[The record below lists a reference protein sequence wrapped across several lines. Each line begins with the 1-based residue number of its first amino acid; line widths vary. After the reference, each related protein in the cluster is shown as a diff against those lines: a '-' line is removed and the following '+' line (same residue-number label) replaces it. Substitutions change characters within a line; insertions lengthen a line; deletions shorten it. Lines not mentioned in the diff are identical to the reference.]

1 MDPVRR
7 TAVLLAWNDT
17 LGDFGHCCC
26 WYYWRYWDFADASRA
41 SILGRFWGL
50 LPPPIDYVK
59 SLTSISKNKSTTY
72 YKLETWDDFEKLFQK
87 GIKSAH
93 KKGGTSK
100 FFDCPQ
106 KSGFFEK

>member
-26 WYYWRYWDFADASRA
+26 WYYWRYRDFAEASRA
-41 SILGRFWGL
+41 SILGRFCGL

-72 YKLETWDDFEKLFQK
+72 YKLET
-87 GIKSAH
+87 
-93 KKGGTSK
+93 
-100 FFDCPQ
+100 
-106 KSGFFEK
+106 